1 MRLRDPGDLARLIK
15 DARRRQ
21 RLNQSELADRTGV
34 SRQWIS
40 LVENGKTSVEFHLV
54 VRLLSALGYRLYADS
69 DMAREPRPRVGS
81 DRSPTPTHVATGRP
95 PLTRRG
101 RLIGE
106 LRTQASTRSGSTRE
120 NE

>member
-1 MRLRDPGDLARLIK
+1 MRLHDPRDLGRLIK

-54 VRLLSALGYRLYADS
+54 VRLLSALGYRLHAVS
-69 DMAREPRPRVGS
+69 DMAREPGPRPDSGH
-81 DRSPTPTHVATGRP
+81 SPTPTHVATGRP

-101 RLIGE
+101 RFIGAM
-106 LRTQASTRSGSTRE
+106 RTLASTGSGSSRE